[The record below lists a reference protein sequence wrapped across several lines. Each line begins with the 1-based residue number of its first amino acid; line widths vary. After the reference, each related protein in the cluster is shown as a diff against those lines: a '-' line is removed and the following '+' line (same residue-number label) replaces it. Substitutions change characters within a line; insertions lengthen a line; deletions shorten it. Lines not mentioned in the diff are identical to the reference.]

1 MELSSI
7 KIGNRKVG
15 ENEPTYIIAELS
27 GNHNMSKERALELVR
42 SAKKCGADAVKLQT
56 YKADTMTL
64 DISKDEFLINENGSL
79 WEGKSLYELYEEA
92 HTPWDWHEDIFNL
105 AKELKIDC
113 FSSPFDETA
122 VDFLEDLDVPC
133 YKIASFENTDIPL
146 IRKISS
152 TGKPVIMS
160 TGMASLKELATSI
173 EELKLYGC
181 KEIILLKCTSAYPAK
196 AKDANMLMI
205 PKLRKIFDLNV
216 GLSDHSMGNTV
227 ALVATSL
234 GAVVIEKHFTLD
246 RRDGGVDS
254 AFSMDPAEL
263 KELVSEVKKAK
274 SSLGTGEFSLSDE
287 EKKSRKYRRSIY
299 ITKDLNEGEVL
310 STNNVKVI
318 RPSLGLSP
326 IYLENILG
334 KKVNKNLKRGAP
346 LSWDDF

>member
-1 MELSSI
+1 MDLGSI

-15 ENEPTYIIAELS
+15 KNEPTYIIAELS
-27 GNHNMSKERALELVR
+27 GNHNMSKERVLDLVR
-42 SAKKCGADAVKLQT
+42 NAKKCGADAVKIQT

-64 DISKDEFLINENGSL
+64 DISKDEFFINENGSL

-122 VDFLEDLDVPC
+122 VDFLEELDTPC

-146 IRKISS
+146 IRKIAS

-181 KEIILLKCTSAYPAK
+181 NKIILLKCTSAYPAEP
-196 AKDANMLMI
+196 KDANLLMI
-205 PKLRKIFDLNV
+205 PKLRKIFDLNI

-227 ALVATSL
+227 PLVATSL

-246 RRDGGVDS
+246 RNDGGVDS
-254 AFSMDPAEL
+254 SFSMEPNEL
-263 KELVSEVKKAK
+263 RELVIEVKKAK
-274 SSLGTGEFSLSDE
+274 SSLGTGAFLLSEE
-287 EKKSRKYRRSIY
+287 EKSSRKYRRSIY
-299 ITKDLNEGEVL
+299 ISKDLSKGEVL
-310 STNNVKVI
+310 SMKNVKVI
-318 RPSLGLSP
+318 RPSLGLNP
-326 IYLENILG
+326 IHLENILG
-334 KKVNKNLKRGAP
+334 KKANKNLKKGTP
-346 LSWDDF
+346 LSWNDF